1 MHVITPRAIIEAQ
14 SKYPNVATALRA
26 WLKLLT
32 INNFKSFAE
41 LKQTFGSVDKV
52 GKFCVFDVGGNK
64 LRIIAAIHFNRS
76 KVYVRAILNH
86 KEYDQGHWSKL

>member
-1 MHVITPRAIIEAQ
+1 MHIISPRAISEAQ
-14 SKYPNVATALRA
+14 TKNPNATTSLRA

-32 INNFKSFAE
+32 TNNFKNFAE
-41 LKQTFGSVDKV
+41 LKRTFGSVDKV

-64 LRIIAAIHFNRS
+64 LRIITSIHFNRGN
-76 KVYVRAILNH
+76 VYVRVILNH